1 MNAERLLAQFER
13 ISEAPDAIARLRR
26 FILDLAVRG
35 KLVEQDPD
43 EATPPQ
49 DLYELRKQKDLA
61 YAVEG
66 LRARKP
72 ITAIQPTELW
82 FNFPHSWML
91 CRFDDALVI
100 VSGVTKGQR
109 IPSGETSVDVPYLR
123 VANVQRGW
131 LDLNEVKSITVRA
144 SDVDRYRLADQD
156 ILMTEGGDWDK
167 LGRAAIWRGEITR
180 CIHQNHIF
188 RLRIP
193 SDSILPEWVV
203 LYANSDCGR
212 RFFED
217 SSKQT
222 TNLASINLTQLRSC
236 PIPLPPLAE
245 QHRIVAKVNEL
256 MALCDQLEAARQQ
269 LEHGRERLVDAT
281 LQRLNQPAEDPASFR
296 QDASFAL
303 QVLPSLTTTPAQIKQ
318 LRQTILNLAVRGKLV
333 EQDPE
338 DEPAI
343 SWLLQRVEGNHSK
356 RPRKTVATSVEGCQD
371 SSISVLPETWLWV
384 VLDDLV
390 LVMDSGWSPQCE
402 DHPRSSIESWG
413 VLKTTAVQS
422 LFFDERHHKELP
434 SNLQPRPQHEARE
447 GDILITRAGPKN
459 RVGISCVIDKI
470 KPRLMI
476 SDKIIRLRLADGLSP
491 CFVALALNAGRSSE
505 AVEDAKSGMAVM
517 QMNISQVK
525 LRAVPIPLPPLAEQ
539 HRIVAKVDELM
550 ALCDQLE
557 QQLSQADQQR
567 RRLLEAVLAEA
578 LQSYKPAL
586 GSESRV

>member
-1 MNAERLLAQFER
+1 MNAERLLAHFER
-13 ISEAPDAIARLRR
+13 ISEAPNETARLRR

-43 EATPPQ
+43 EAPSAHNL
-49 DLYELRKQKDLA
+49 DELRKQKDLA
-61 YAVEG
+61 YSVEG

-72 ITAIQPTELW
+72 ITAIRPTELW

-91 CRFDDALVI
+91 CSFDDALVI

-109 IPSGETSVDVPYLR
+109 ISSGETSVDVPYLR

-131 LDLNEVKSITVRA
+131 LDLSEVKLIAVRA
-144 SDVDRYRLADQD
+144 SDVDRYRLANQD

-167 LGRAAIWRGEITR
+167 LGRAAIWRGEITC

-245 QHRIVAKVNEL
+245 QHRIVAKVDEL

-269 LEHGRERLVDAT
+269 REQCRERLVAAT

-296 QDASFAL
+296 KDASFAL

-338 DEPAI
+338 DEPAEE
-343 SWLLQRVEGNHSK
+343 LLAWIAADRKLLSSAKSRNQSASIHRLPIEANPYSLPCNWAWVRFGDIMYSRDGERVPVSK
-356 RPRKTVATSVEGCQD
+356 
-371 SSISVLPETWLWV
+371 
-384 VLDDLV
+384 
-390 LVMDSGWSPQCE
+390 
-402 DHPRSSIESWG
+402 
-413 VLKTTAVQS
+413 
-422 LFFDERHHKELP
+422 DERSRL
-434 SNLQPRPQHEARE
+434 A
-447 GDILITRAGPKN
+447 KN
-459 RVGISCVIDKI
+459 YDYYGASGVIDKI
-470 KPRLMI
+470 DGYLFDKPLLLIGEDGANLLNRSTPIAFIARGQYWVNNHAHVLDGI
-476 SDKIIRLRLADGLSP
+476 SEEFLRFMELSINATDLSP
-491 CFVALALNAGRSSE
+491 YVTGTAQPKMNQ
-505 AVEDAKSGMAVM
+505 AK
-517 QMNISQVK
+517 MNSI
-525 LRAVPIPLPPLAEQ
+525 PIALPPLAEQ
-539 HRIVAKVDELM
+539 HRIVAKVDTLL

-578 LQSYKPAL
+578 LLEPEKTLEAVYA
-586 GSESRV
+586 

>member
-1 MNAERLLAQFER
+1 MNAERLLAHFER

-35 KLVEQDPD
+35 KLVEQDPED
-43 EATPPQ
+43 EPSAHNL
-49 DLYELRKQKDLA
+49 DELRKQKDLA

-82 FNFPHSWML
+82 FYFPHSWML
-91 CRFDDALVI
+91 CSFDDALVI

-109 IPSGETSVDVPYLR
+109 ISSGETSVDVPYLR

-131 LDLNEVKSITVRA
+131 LDLSEVKLIAVRA
-144 SDVDRYRLADQD
+144 SDVDRYRLANQD

-167 LGRAAIWRGEITR
+167 LGRAAIWRGEITC

-245 QHRIVAKVNEL
+245 QHRIVAKVDEL

-269 LEHGRERLVDAT
+269 REQGRERLAAAT
-281 LQRLNQPAEDPASFR
+281 LQRLNQPAEDPTSFR
-296 QDASFAL
+296 KDASFAL

-338 DEPAI
+338 DEPVLSSGI
-343 SWLLQRVEGNHSK
+343 FLKLQGQSPKRSK
-356 RPRKTVATSVEGCQD
+356 RGRTSSTASLDMERYQQ
-371 SSISVLPETWLWV
+371 VLPA
-384 VLDDLV
+384 
-390 LVMDSGWSPQCE
+390 GWAS
-402 DHPRSSIESWG
+402 
-413 VLKTTAVQS
+413 
-422 LFFDERHHKELP
+422 
-434 SNLQPRPQHEARE
+434 
-447 GDILITRAGPKN
+447 
-459 RVGISCVIDKI
+459 
-470 KPRLMI
+470 
-476 SDKIIRLRLADGLSP
+476 LRLADLVAQDRPISYGVLVP
-491 CFVALALNAGRSSE
+491 GDDVPKGVPFVRAQDLALDGHPSQPGKSISPDVERAYSRTRLLGGEILICVVGSIGKLGIAPAEWAGANIARAVARIAPISDSMKGYLLLVLRSSLAQSFFFE
-505 AVEDAKSGMAVM
+505 ATRTLA
-517 QMNISQVK
+517 QPTLNIG
-525 LRAVPIPLPPLAEQ
+525 LLEEIPIPLPPLAEQ

-578 LQSYKPAL
+578 LLEPEKTLEAVYA
-586 GSESRV
+586 